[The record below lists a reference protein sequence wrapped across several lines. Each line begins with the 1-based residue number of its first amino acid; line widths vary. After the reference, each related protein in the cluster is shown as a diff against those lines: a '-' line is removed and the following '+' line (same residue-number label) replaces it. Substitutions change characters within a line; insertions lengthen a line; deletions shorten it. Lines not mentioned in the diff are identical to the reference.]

1 VTDAGDLCLLPAVE
15 LARRLRTRELSA
27 RELLKASLARVDAVN
42 PAVNA
47 IVTRDDVRARQR
59 AGELDER
66 LMRTGPVGPL
76 HGLPIARKDLLPTA
90 GLRTT
95 WGSTLY
101 ADTVPAKDAVL
112 AARVAA
118 AGAVRLGKTNVPEFG
133 AGSQTTNALF
143 GSTRNP
149 YDPALTP
156 VRAHGHG
163 GATGRGAA
171 AADAPAAAGT
181 GVLHAAPVPAHAG
194 QPGAAVRGRHAVGPG
209 GGR

>member
-1 VTDAGDLCLLPAVE
+1 VTDAQDLCLLPAVE

-27 RELLKASLARVDAVN
+27 RELLTASLARVDAVN
-42 PAVNA
+42 PVVNA

-59 AGELDER
+59 ASELDER
-66 LMRTGPVGPL
+66 LMRSGPVGPL
-76 HGLPIARKDLLPTA
+76 HGLPIAHKDLLPTA

-133 AGSQTTNALF
+133 AGSQTRM
-143 GSTRNP
+143 SR
-149 YDPALTP
+149 
-156 VRAHGHG
+156 VS
-163 GATGRGAA
+163 
-171 AADAPAAAGT
+171 
-181 GVLHAAPVPAHAG
+181 
-194 QPGAAVRGRHAVGPG
+194 
-209 GGR
+209 